1 MKNRKKTL
9 FLLSSVFLICNG
21 LLHAREGHEEDPHYE
36 WFDAVEVAVCEDGIY
51 ADSNKGMFKLN
62 VVEYDRINNRYK
74 VLCRCLEDSHL
85 DPAEALS
92 APYENVSS

>member
-1 MKNRKKTL
+1 MKNKNKAL

-21 LLHAREGHEEDPHYE
+21 LLHAREGHKEDPHYV
-36 WFDAVEVAVCEDGIY
+36 WFEGDEVAAEEDGIY
-51 ADSNKGMFKLN
+51 ADSNKGLFKLN
-62 VVEYDRINNRYK
+62 VVEYDRVNNRYK

-92 APYENVSS
+92 VPYESISQ